1 MNENN
6 ISEPLARSEGKVKK
20 YIVWLTGVLLGIP
33 VLINAG
39 IDVYDAIMNIP
50 KGSAEILSERKRN
63 EHFQEEPLFSHELSI
78 QEKTSKK
85 VLKLFIYPNA
95 DIYVNYSGYE
105 QWLPAHNTKTDVVSF
120 MSVISS
126 ANAES
131 FISQF
136 GSPKAASPIDDINDP
151 IEIEAVHKQII
162 DESNKLNV
170 RITRSYWFEE
180 INNQNIGFSPT
191 TRTYN
196 KQFNALDG
204 YKIVSYKIDVVSIN
218 NANIVFSRL
227 SNDGSSVIVQFMI
240 RSGPMYDRWQGWL
253 KAQVITEQI
262 KRQQ

>member
-6 ISEPLARSEGKVKK
+6 ISEPLARSEGKAKI
-20 YIVWLTGVLLGIP
+20 YIAWLTGVLLGIP
-33 VLINAG
+33 ALINAG
-39 IDVYDAIMNIP
+39 VDVYDAIMNIP
-50 KGSAEILSERKRN
+50 KGSAEILSERKRS

-78 QEKTSKK
+78 QEKSARK

-105 QWLPAHNTKTDVVSF
+105 QWLPAQNPKTDVVSF
-120 MSVISS
+120 ISFISS

-131 FISQF
+131 FSKF
-136 GSPKAASPIDDINDP
+136 GSPKAVPSIDDINGP
-151 IEIEAVHKQII
+151 IVIDAIHKRII
-162 DESNKLNV
+162 DESQKLNE

-180 INNQNIGFSPT
+180 INNQNIGLSPT
-191 TRTYN
+191 IRTYDR
-196 KQFNALDG
+196 QFNALDG
-204 YKIVSYKIDVVSIN
+204 YKIVSYKIDIVSVN

-227 SNDGSSVIVQFMI
+227 SNDGSSVIVQFII
-240 RSGPMYDRWQGWL
+240 RSGPIYDRWQGWL